1 MEAHGGVLC
10 ARGHAGHGR
19 RGAQAYAIAAAA
31 LALTVYVEIF
41 RNIPSVALL
50 IFIVFAL
57 PDLNIVI
64 DYEPSVILTLT
75 LVCSA
80 FTADYL
86 RSGINTIPG
95 SQIEAA
101 LSLGMRPLQIVSA
114 VVLPQALRSVVQPMT
129 SLLIAL
135 MLSTSLASQLPFPGR
150 ELTALVSKIA
160 NDSALGIAAFAV
172 AATMYVVTGLL
183 IAWAGAALERKCGYC
198 DEPLSGGHSV
208 CCARPPGPGR
218 HQRGERDRRSRAAF
232 AGGGHRVPLPF
243 GRAARCPVLG
253 ILCLADDLELS
264 CQGLLGT
271 LASSAMAAVI
281 ALALGLVL
289 LLGRLSRLRLMRWPS
304 IAVIEFLR
312 GTPTLLLI
320 YVCFLVLPSVGIK
333 LSTYWMLT
341 LPIGL
346 STAAVVAEVYRA
358 GVLAVPRGQTDA
370 ARSLG

>member
-1 MEAHGGVLC
+1 LADHGPAFWQALLLTWKLTLVSFVPGVLLGVLV
-10 ARGHAGHGR
+10 AVLRLLPLPPLR
-19 RGAQAYAIAAAA
+19 WA
-31 LALTVYVEIF
+31 LSVYVEIF

-86 RSGINTIPG
+86 RAGINTIPG

-183 IAWAGAALERKCGYC
+183 IAWAGAVLEKKVR
-198 DEPLSGGHSV
+198 
-208 CCARPPGPGR
+208 
-218 HQRGERDRRSRAAF
+218 
-232 AGGGHRVPLPF
+232 
-243 GRAARCPVLG
+243 
-253 ILCLADDLELS
+253 IL
-264 CQGLLGT
+264 
-271 LASSAMAAVI
+271 
-281 ALALGLVL
+281 
-289 LLGRLSRLRLMRWPS
+289 R
-304 IAVIEFLR
+304 
-312 GTPTLLLI
+312 
-320 YVCFLVLPSVGIK
+320 
-333 LSTYWMLT
+333 
-341 LPIGL
+341 
-346 STAAVVAEVYRA
+346 
-358 GVLAVPRGQTDA
+358 
-370 ARSLG
+370 